1 MYDVII
7 IGGGPAGV
15 AAAIY
20 ASRREMNTLII
31 SKDVGGQLVWASDIE
46 NYPGFKSINAFELIG
61 KYQEQVSSLGV
72 KIAQEEVKKMEKT
85 DFGFRLHC
93 PQKVYDAKTVILS
106 IGLSPRKLNI
116 PGEEEFSG
124 KGVTYCA
131 NCDGPFYKNKIVAV
145 IGGGNSALDAA
156 EVLSKIANKVY
167 LIHRKD
173 SFRGFEALV
182 KQVKNRDN
190 IEIIL
195 NSAPVEFIGDESLNK
210 IVVRDQLTNEINKID
225 VNGVFIE
232 IGRVANTD
240 LVKNFVD
247 RNDREEILV
256 NELCETKTPGLYAAG
271 DVTQVE
277 FKQISIASGQGTIAA
292 LAAYKYLQSKGD

>member
-1 MYDVII
+1 MHDVII

-20 ASRREMNTLII
+20 ASRREMKTMVI

-72 KIAQEEVKKMEKT
+72 KIAQEEVKRIEKT
-85 DFGFRLHC
+85 SKGFKLHC
-93 PQKVYDAKTVILS
+93 PQKNYETKTLILS
-106 IGLSPRKLNI
+106 IGLTPRKLNI

-124 KGVTYCA
+124 RGVTYCA
-131 NCDGPFYKNKIVAV
+131 NCDGPFYKNKTVAV

-156 EVLSKIANKVY
+156 EVLSKIANQVY
-167 LIHRKD
+167 LIYRRDK
-173 SFRGFEALV
+173 FKGFESLV
-182 KQVKNRDN
+182 KKVINRKN
-190 IEIIL
+190 IEIIFNTIPL
-195 NSAPVEFIGDESLNK
+195 EFKGEEKLKK
-210 IVVRDQLTNEINKID
+210 IILQNQINKQSNSLD
-225 VNGVFIE
+225 VDGAFIE
-232 IGRVANTD
+232 IGRVATTD
-240 LVKNFVD
+240 LAKDFVD
-247 RNDREEILV
+247 RNEHEEILV
-256 NELCETKTPGLYAAG
+256 NELCETRTPGLYAAG

-292 LAAYKYLQSKGD
+292 LAAYKYLQTKEE